1 MSYQSRIYRQRNPK
15 MGEEPKG
22 AAPFFQ
28 SPKGA
33 AMRKKKT
40 GTFFQK
46 EEGAVQRRIATSK
59 EDEKLST
66 NDARMEKDKEDPV
79 KPVYRKHK
87 NDERDKEA
95 PSMGGGVIRKKE
107 GRVASAQVSGEIEQ
121 QAGKG
126 SPLPAKTLAE
136 MSRSF
141 GMDFSDVRVH
151 HDDAAAQLCIELNAL
166 AFTHGMDI
174 YFNEGRYNP
183 ESEEGK
189 LLLAHELTHVAQ
201 QYGHRCYQ

>member
-40 GTFFQK
+40 GAFFQK

-66 NDARMEKDKEDPV
+66 NDARMEKDKEDPM

-95 PSMGGGVIRKKE
+95 PSMGGGGGMIRKE
-107 GRVASAQVSGEIEQ
+107 EVPVASAQVSAEIEQ

-126 SPLPAKTLAE
+126 SPVPAKTLAE

-141 GMDFSDVRVH
+141 GMDFSAVRVDH
-151 HDDAAAQLCIELNAL
+151 EDAAGQLCMEMKAL
-166 AFTHGMDI
+166 AFTQG
-174 YFNEGRYNP
+174 
-183 ESEEGK
+183 
-189 LLLAHELTHVAQ
+189 
-201 QYGHRCYQ
+201 